1 MSVTRGSGM
10 RVIAGSLKGRRL
22 APPTWDG
29 LRPTSDRLRET
40 LFDILGDRVAGASIL
55 DGFAGT
61 GALGIEAVS
70 RGAGHVV
77 FVDADRRATRLIAE
91 NLRRSGVGDRYAIIR
106 ATLHDAARRRLR
118 DRKFDLVLL
127 DPPYDEEDLAGVLAV
142 GAGCLAADG
151 LIVLEQARRRGPQ
164 AAGPGLERTRGV
176 RSGDS
181 MLSFYRLSGSAGDL

>member
-1 MSVTRGSGM
+1 M

-22 APPTWDG
+22 ASPTWGG

-40 LFDILGDRVAGASIL
+40 LFSILGDRVAGASIL

-61 GALGIEAVS
+61 GALGIEALS

-77 FVDADRRATRLIAE
+77 FVDADRRATTLITE
-91 NLRRSGVGDRYAIIR
+91 NLRRSGVDNRYAIIR
-106 ATLHDAARRRLR
+106 ATLRDAARRRLR

-127 DPPYDEEDLAGVLAV
+127 DPPYDEEDLTGVLTVA
-142 GAGCLAADG
+142 AECLGRGG
-151 LIVLEQARRRGPQ
+151 LIVLEQAHRRGPQ
-164 AAGPGLERTRGV
+164 TGAPGVERIRVV

-181 MLSFYRLSGSAGDL
+181 MLSFYGLSGSTGER